1 MEINQLWQAALGEI
15 ELQVSRANFL
25 TWLKNSRALDR
36 EDEDGKLVVGLPN
49 SFAKEWVENKY
60 HKMILGA
67 IRSLDPSIKRIDY
80 AVVTERTVFAKTKTE
95 TPREESQEA
104 IPELKVD
111 PDTNLHPRYTLGSFV
126 VGSSNELSYAAAQA
140 IVKDVGKKYNPL
152 FIYGGTGLGKTHL
165 IQGIGNEI
173 RTLYKGRLK
182 TKYVTSEKFVSDVVW
197 AIRNK
202 RAEDIK
208 TKYRNIDLLIV
219 DDIQFIGGKER
230 SEEEF
235 FHTFNALYENNKQL
249 IISSD
254 RPPAAIPTL
263 EARLRSR
270 FEGGMITDIT
280 YPDYEMRVAIIKT
293 KLSERNRTLPDE
305 VCDLIATKV
314 QRNIREVE
322 GIVNKI
328 LFYQDVRGIEPTS
341 KIVEEIIAN
350 IIQQSSKNI
359 TPTQVIKAVADFF
372 EVLPGDFINR
382 SRKKGVV
389 EPRQI
394 AAFLLRDTLGM
405 SYPEIGEKLG
415 KRDHSTVIYS
425 YEKIA
430 EEVNKN
436 QALNR
441 KIILIKEIINKN
453 Q

>member
-1 MEINQLWQAALGEI
+1 MDLNQLWQTTLGEI
-15 ELQVSRANFL
+15 ELQISRANFL
-25 TWLKNSRALDR
+25 TWLKNSRPLEKEANQGMLTVAL
-36 EDEDGKLVVGLPN
+36 PSN
-49 SFAKEWVENKY
+49 FAKEWVENKY
-60 HKMILGA
+60 HKIILGT
-67 IRSLDPSIKRIDY
+67 IRSLDPSIKRIEY
-80 AVVTERTVFAKTKTE
+80 AVVSDRGQLVKTRIEIAKGHEQE
-95 TPREESQEA
+95 T
-104 IPELKVD
+104 IPELKID
-111 PDTNLHPRYTLGSFV
+111 PETNLHPRYTLGSFV

-140 IVKDVGKKYNPL
+140 IIKDVGKKYNPL
-152 FIYGGTGLGKTHL
+152 FVYGGTGLGKTHL

-173 RTLYKGRLK
+173 KTEHKGRLM

-202 RAEDIK
+202 RADDVKE
-208 TKYRNIDLLIV
+208 KYRNVDVLIV

-235 FHTFNALYENNKQL
+235 FHTFNALYEHNRQI

-280 YPDYEMRVAIIKT
+280 YPDYEMRLAIIKT
-293 KLSERNRTLPDE
+293 KLEERRAQLPDDVSE
-305 VCDLIATKV
+305 LIASKV
-314 QRNIREVE
+314 QRNIREIE

-328 LFYQDVRGIEPTS
+328 LFYQEVKNIEPTT

-350 IIQQSSKNI
+350 IVQQSARNI
-359 TPTQVIKAVADFF
+359 TPAQVIKAVADFY
-372 EVLPGDFINR
+372 EILPSDFINR

-394 AAFLLRDTLGM
+394 SAFLLRDVLNM

-415 KRDHSTVIYS
+415 KRDHSTVIYA
-425 YEKIA
+425 YEKISA
-430 EEVNKN
+430 EVNKN
-436 QALNR
+436 QALNQ
-441 KIILIKEIINKN
+441 KMILIKEIINKN